1 MTQTTILQSPD
12 QRATLSIGQG
22 VVAKDSAGSPLSS
35 VTIASM
41 PDSGIPETQ
50 QGSTF
55 SFAGIAYNLQ
65 PDGATFSPATTITF
79 TVPQAQWSLHYMVKE
94 YDPLAQVWVD
104 LPTIYHPESGTIS
117 ASVSQFC
124 IIALFSDII
133 KPSQAPPRTTV
144 QTPLPTIAPPQPT
157 SPFGIF
163 YGMVV
168 WLADVFM
175 KNMYF
180 TLIVAAIAVAFYVNR
195 RRKGRDP
202 LRFK

>member
-1 MTQTTILQSPD
+1 
-12 QRATLSIGQG
+12 
-22 VVAKDSAGSPLSS
+22 
-35 VTIASM
+35 
-41 PDSGIPETQ
+41 
-50 QGSTF
+50 
-55 SFAGIAYNLQ
+55 
-65 PDGATFSPATTITF
+65 
-79 TVPQAQWSLHYMVKE
+79 MVKE

-104 LPTIYHPESGTIS
+104 LPTTYHPESGTIS

-133 KPSQAPPRTTV
+133 KPSQAPQRTTV

-175 KNMYF
+175 KDMYF